1 MITTFHSYPDC
12 ASLLTAIN
20 DRYRIN
26 ATKLYLYRDM
36 IGSVYFLES
45 GRRKYVFKLFRREA
59 TDQALQSL
67 EIISYLRGFDYPV
80 VPIVPLADS
89 DGSGALGASG
99 DSGKSRASRESKSGE
114 SGAHGL
120 GALYMMLEMPEG
132 QRAGV
137 LYEFVEGS
145 VPDFTTATTG
155 AATTAAGAGASDIT
169 AVGRQIGRMHNL
181 MSDYPRPLI
190 KRGKGFYIDRYIKLM
205 QEFGY
210 SATKT
215 SALAA
220 YGDRLWRSMEQLP
233 AGFCHGDLHS
243 GNMIKTGNDRF
254 ILFDFDVAS
263 HAYPV
268 IDAAT
273 LSDKTNFNRL
283 DDSAYD
289 NTRRMFER
297 FYQGYSRERTL
308 SDREIAAIF
317 DFIAIRHYELN
328 ATITEYRLPLRGTS
342 WMSDAVF
349 DEQYEWLMRWREM
362 CGS

>member
-12 ASLLTAIN
+12 ASLLAAIN

-45 GRRKYVFKLFRREA
+45 DHHKYVFKLFRREA

-67 EIISYLRGFDYPV
+67 EIISYLHSFDYPV
-80 VPIVPLADS
+80 VPIVPMADSGGSDWS
-89 DGSGALGASG
+89 DGSNALSAAGVSRAASAPNAAGAPGAL
-99 DSGKSRASRESKSGE
+99 
-114 SGAHGL
+114 HI
-120 GALYMMLEMPEG
+120 MLDMPEG

-145 VPDFTTATTG
+145 VPVFATD
-155 AATTAAGAGASDIT
+155 DIT
-169 AVGRQIGRMHNL
+169 VVGRQIGRLHNI
-181 MSDYPRPLI
+181 MADYRQPLI
-190 KRGKGFYIDRYIKLM
+190 KRGKSFYIDRYINLM
-205 QEFGY
+205 REYDY
-210 SATKT
+210 SAAKT
-215 SALAA
+215 DALAA
-220 YGDRLWRSMEQLP
+220 YGDKLWRSMEQLP
-233 AGFCHGDLHS
+233 GGFCHGDLHS
-243 GNMIKTGNDRF
+243 GNMIKTGDEQF
-254 ILFDFDVAS
+254 VLFDFDVAC

-268 IDAAT
+268 IDAT
-273 LSDKTNFNRL
+273 TVSDKTNFNRL

-328 ATITEYRLPLRGTS
+328 ATITEYRMPLRGAS
-342 WMSDAVF
+342 WKLDASF
-349 DEQYEWLMRWREM
+349 DEQYEWLMRWEKM
-362 CGS
+362 CR